1 MSDNSASDG
10 QERTSIIGAVKT
22 PLGFFALAVLV
33 GEAGLLAFA
42 AKAEG
47 MDRTIGILGMIVLL
61 FASGAAV
68 YLLAS
73 RTPGALNTQSI
84 LSASESPSFD
94 RVMAELSPTIK
105 RLEDND
111 YTLAKYYRDQGDLQR
126 LLDGLYSGLLYA
138 SGAVPTGRIEPRFYG
153 NLMEWDGKSLR
164 VRYFKGPYN
173 DEIILRTFS
182 LHGPKQG
189 VASEAVRSKTI
200 QYRNRMEDELKERGE
215 SLLKAMVAIPIPMD
229 NGTTLQPGAI
239 VSINIDSVQAG
250 IFPELRTTEWTAL
263 EGRAQSL
270 ASLVRRVNC
279 LRNSLEDKR

>member
-1 MSDNSASDG
+1 MSDNSASEG

-68 YLLAS
+68 YFLAS
-73 RTPGALNTQSI
+73 RRSDTLNPQSI
-84 LSASESPSFD
+84 LPAFAESPFFD
-94 RVMAELSPTIK
+94 RVMAELRPTIK
-105 RLEDND
+105 RLADND

-138 SGAVPTGRIEPRFYG
+138 SGAVPTGRIESIFYG

-173 DEIILRTFS
+173 DEIICRTFS
-182 LHGPKQG
+182 LDGPKQG
-189 VASEAVRSKTI
+189 VTSEAVRSKTI
-200 QYRNRMEDELKERGE
+200 QYRNKMEDELKERGE

-229 NGTTLQPGAI
+229 NGTTLLPGTI

-270 ASLVRRVNC
+270 ASLVRRVNY
-279 LRNSLEDKR
+279 LRNSLGG